1 MVLSNAKKLNGVF
14 CCAYACKAA
23 PSHKLGGLCF
33 KHYRRRRKELD
44 PVAERYAQFKS
55 KSKARGIENSVTL
68 DEFRSFAKRTGYI
81 HVKGRRGQNATIDR
95 ICNVHGY
102 HLWNMQLLTNTQNAR
117 KGNKSNGDTFG
128 CPF

>member
-1 MVLSNAKKLNGVF
+1 MVLSKAKKEKGLY
-14 CCAYACKAA
+14 CCAYSCNNKPVAR
-23 PSHKLGGLCF
+23 LGGLCY

-44 PVAERYAQFKS
+44 PIAERYAQFKS

-68 DEFRSFAKRTGYI
+68 AEFRSFAKRTGYI

-117 KGNKSNGDTFG
+117 KGNRYKGDSFD